1 MADTKELIEELRV
14 QANQHPGDVDLLQFD
29 IAATALEQLQARCEE
44 LERENLALLAESD
57 DRVVRYIGDFA
68 RWVFDRGCM
77 KAVYC
82 VEPYIIRKIGRRPPN
97 QDVRLNR
104 KTK

>member
-1 MADTKELIEELRV
+1 MADTKYFIDPNWVFENHNE
-14 QANQHPGDVDLLQFD
+14 
-29 IAATALEQLQARCEE
+29 AATALEQLQARCEE

-97 QDVRLNR
+97 HDV
-104 KTK
+104 